1 MKWIESFTNPLFL
14 APMAGFSDLAFRS
27 VVKKF
32 GCDVTTSEMISSNA
46 LVYECKKTLTMLKKS
61 ESEKP
66 FVVQIAGSDEEIIK
80 KAVLLINELDYVDGI
95 DLNCGCPVN
104 KVIKQ
109 NAGSALL
116 NDLEKLKKILSAIKE
131 NNKKASTSIKIRI
144 GFNKD
149 EIETIIPVL
158 NDFEL
163 DYISIHARTR
173 KDLYN
178 NNLNYN
184 AIKKA
189 KELSNTKIIA
199 NGNINYDN
207 HKQIL
212 EITKADGLMIGR
224 ACIGEPWIFSQ
235 IKQNKKDVSKK
246 EIILY
251 HFEKMREIYNDKASS
266 IFRKHLHEYSKA
278 MPNASEFRNAI
289 NKISDE
295 KVMINKIS
303 EFFNE

>member
-1 MKWIESFTNPLFL
+1 MTWINSFTNPLFL

-46 LVYECKKTLTMLKKS
+46 LVYECKKTLIMLKKS
-61 ESEKP
+61 ECEKP

-80 KAVLLINELDYVDGI
+80 KAVLFINELDYVDGI

-104 KVIKQ
+104 KVVKQ

-149 EIETIIPVL
+149 EIENIIPIL

-163 DYISIHARTR
+163 DYISIHARTK

-184 AIKKA
+184 AIKNA

-212 EITKADGLMIGR
+212 NITKADGLMIGR

-235 IKQNKKDVSKK
+235 IKQKKKDVKKK

-251 HFEKMREIYNDKASS
+251 HFEKMCEIYKGRASS

-278 MPNASEFRNAI
+278 MPNASEFRNSI

-295 KVMINKIS
+295 KIMINKIS